1 MNEIQ
6 IQYKDLL
13 TMEFA
18 LRDSLH
24 LARRDIT
31 RLEKT
36 FEPESCLHKHARNH
50 ERDLIDS
57 IEICDKLS
65 KYGLYTHT
73 DRK

>member
-24 LARRDIT
+24 RAQRDIT
-31 RLEKT
+31 RLKKT